1 MKDNINYGA
10 LLATG
15 KTLLRLNSR
24 LDMMASSAQQCVLLL
39 ETMGKLK
46 PIRITHHQP
55 FSKNKGR

>member
-1 MKDNINYGA
+1 MGRYWRR
-10 LLATG
+10 G

-24 LDMMASSAQQCVLLL
+24 LDMMASSAQQCVLLP